1 MRFSASSHH
10 LKKTSLW
17 ESGNQTEADADLTTP
32 DILNKATATI
42 RASLDVN
49 APQNIWA
56 ALGLHLQTQL
66 LQQNSMSITDF
77 GTFGFNQKN
86 EPIFVQD
93 PVFLHMTRLCLASRK
108 RGNAVQPAF
117 VETER
122 IHDIDFNGLAAEY
135 LQNCS
140 KDLVKSVI
148 SSVLAWVVSWAKS
161 GQQMQLSFLPVGE
174 WVCDGDSVDFRFLE
188 SFRKEVELKSGA
200 VNIDEMIK
208 HYDVGFL
215 PQVRDGML
223 SRLEAL
229 TAFLQEWASID
240 TANTNS
246 ITFETFMEYYHNVSA
261 CINNDADFTRLMQQA
276 WHIQENAQGAVERIR
291 ARVAGTRGEN
301 TQAGKL
307 PPVDLN
313 VLEKWL
319 QLASSNGDSLLL
331 KYELRGGLMKVGIDI
346 SYQDLDYLFA
356 YFDVDRQGFISCDT
370 FLDVLRNPTKALP
383 KLANRQENT
392 RINPAQK
399 PEDVHVDS
407 QQSAS
412 LYTTTLPHTV
422 VRRKKQA
429 APQEPQPN
437 FRRRN
442 LIHRAIWGQIMKPA
456 VNETLGIRTSLNK
469 LEVERRRRYRAAQ
482 LIQTT
487 FRGFR
492 ARQMTAQLRRKAAA
506 QSHRF
511 VALEQEQ
518 ERLIAKKKKA
528 NRTILP
534 SAYGF

>member
-1 MRFSASSHH
+1 
-10 LKKTSLW
+10 
-17 ESGNQTEADADLTTP
+17 
-32 DILNKATATI
+32 
-42 RASLDVN
+42 
-49 APQNIWA
+49 
-56 ALGLHLQTQL
+56 
-66 LQQNSMSITDF
+66 
-77 GTFGFNQKN
+77 
-86 EPIFVQD
+86 
-93 PVFLHMTRLCLASRK
+93 
-108 RGNAVQPAF
+108 
-117 VETER
+117 
-122 IHDIDFNGLAAEY
+122 
-135 LQNCS
+135 
-140 KDLVKSVI
+140 
-148 SSVLAWVVSWAKS
+148 
-161 GQQMQLSFLPVGE
+161 
-174 WVCDGDSVDFRFLE
+174 
-188 SFRKEVELKSGA
+188 
-200 VNIDEMIK
+200 MIK

-215 PQVRDGML
+215 PRVRDGML

-240 TANTNS
+240 TANTNT

-276 WHIQENAQGAVERIR
+276 WHIQENAQGYENQPPPGQNSQHVLPTTAPGMSLTPAVLSPSLSEPEKSPNVPESPTGIKRALREETFPSDAWLYLRALLLYPHQYQDGVASWPTRDNMCRRLGANRVLGDGNETMNVKAFANALTLLDKRLSQKESYDLASFVATQCAESLNDSDTIVLQSLYRNLTSTRNDTATAAPSVDYNCVEYYASRAVERIR

-301 TQAGKL
+301 IQAGKL

-319 QLASSNGDSLLL
+319 QVASSNGDSLLL